1 MALAPLVAG
10 TATPDLTGDDRNLH
24 AIIDDAR
31 SAMEGEMASVR
42 DRCRT
47 YLNWY
52 SPPYNTDIDRHD
64 AWEEEVDFEADAAR
78 ARNNFPISRAVVDIW
93 TSLEAARPPQ
103 ARAEP
108 ERINPPPPELDMAQ
122 AMIDREMYAMRRT
135 VESRKADIRSA
146 RARYWMRKDHFALKH
161 HYAIRRKNLYGFS
174 WMKVVP
180 SLSGMR
186 PQSHVLRNPTT
197 IYPIWSRRD
206 PEDLEAV
213 LSAQQESA
221 VRVAARYPELGLEF
235 ERDGAGVS
243 TGRVHFA
250 RGMDSGR
257 YEEVND
263 RWYDSTRTMMW
274 VEDFWWI
281 ERDYDR
287 AARQWR
293 RPVVHNAVRVAS
305 RIVEYRTFDWAH
317 LPFVYFVNT
326 DERDSYGW
334 SDIAGVIDI
343 NDEMNRRLSEQGDI
357 LGMYAEPR
365 FQLLGSI
372 PGRDVEMPDAL
383 ELIPL
388 QDTERIEQIMTRID
402 VFPSQVHLTAL
413 TDLLYQVSGLP
424 PIVWG
429 LIANAQTSGR
439 ALTASW
445 KATETRLSPK
455 LMRNE
460 QSLDRWLDISLDY
473 AMTYDWQ
480 GAKTIFADRNGDRF
494 DDFRWSFPPMEPRD
508 FQEVTMDAIT
518 RRDAGLTTTV
528 KAMRDTGD
536 EQAEDTWEEV
546 LAEFQNVMAHPD
558 KVQAFL
564 LAQRAMLDNQAYAQ
578 QVGGMGAGQMG
589 GDQATVN
596 AATVAQGVGQA
607 RAAEAQAATAPSA
620 APPTG
625 GPPGAGE
632 ASPGAAP
639 GAPGEMVTSGTLV
652 RGGEVSNQMLQ
663 TRRM

>member
-1 MALAPLVAG
+1 MVLTPAVRG
-10 TATPDLTGDDRNLH
+10 STAPDLSDDERNLH

-31 SAMEGEMASVR
+31 TAMEGEMLTVR
-42 DRCRT
+42 QKCRT

-52 SPPYNTDIDRHD
+52 SPPYDEDLQRHD
-64 AWEEEVDFEADAAR
+64 AWETAIDYEADAER

-93 TSLEAARPPQ
+93 TSLEAARPPVP
-103 ARAEP
+103 RAEP
-108 ERINPPPPELDMAQ
+108 ERINPPPPDQDMGRVMQ
-122 AMIDREMYAMRRT
+122 DREIYAMRRT
-135 VESRKADIRSA
+135 IESRKADMRSA
-146 RARYWMRKDHFALKH
+146 RVRSWMRKDHFALKH
-161 HYAIRRKNLYGFS
+161 HSAVRRKNLYGFS
-174 WMKVVP
+174 WMKVLP
-180 SLSGMR
+180 DNDAKR
-186 PQSHVLRNPTT
+186 PRSHVMRNPTT
-197 IYPIWSRRD
+197 VYPIWSRRE
-206 PEDLEAV
+206 PEDMEAV

-221 VRVAARYPELGLEF
+221 VRVGARYPQLGLRF
-235 ERDGAGVS
+235 DRDNRGRS
-243 TGRVHFA
+243 LGRVHFD
-250 RGMDSGR
+250 RGMDSGI

-263 RWYDSTRTMMW
+263 RWYDSTRTMVW

-281 ERDYDR
+281 DR
-287 AARQWR
+287 PYVAGKWGPTR
-293 RPVVHNAVRVAS
+293 VHNAIRVLGH
-305 RIVEYRTFDWAH
+305 IVEYHSFDWRH
-317 LPFVYFVNT
+317 LPWVYWVNT

-343 NDEMNRRLSEQGDI
+343 NDEINRRYSEQGDI
-357 LGMYAEPR
+357 IGMYAEPR

-388 QDTERIEQIMTRID
+388 QDTERIEQILTRID
-402 VFPSQVHLTAL
+402 VFPAQAHLQGL
-413 TDLLYQVSGLP
+413 NDLLYQVSGLP

-460 QSLDRWLDISLDY
+460 QSLDRWLDIAVDY
-473 AMTYDWQ
+473 AIKGDWQ
-480 GAKTIFADRNGDRF
+480 GSPLIFEDRNGDRF

-518 RRDAGLTTTV
+518 RRDAGMTTTV
-528 KAMRDTGD
+528 KAMRDIGD

-546 LAEFQNVMAHPD
+546 LSEFQNVMAHPD

-564 LAQRAMLDNQAYAQ
+564 LAQRAMLDNQAFA
-578 QVGGMGAGQMG
+578 AQMG
-589 GDQATVN
+589 QQGQAPEGPTN
-596 AATVAQGVGQA
+596 AATVAQAVGAARQASPPPGGAGVPPAAPGAPPGVG
-607 RAAEAQAATAPSA
+607 P
-620 APPTG
+620 G
-625 GPPGAGE
+625 GTP
-632 ASPGAAP
+632 SPGTAP
-639 GAPGEMVTSGTLV
+639 GAPGEMLTSGTLV
-652 RGGEVSNQMLQ
+652 RGGEVSNQFLQ